1 MEIPLSGDGFVQARL
16 LGQNDE
22 NFKAIESRYPVT
34 LSIKNGVVKIS
45 GPDSEP
51 VRIAGHL
58 IRELASV
65 AEKGHEIK
73 ESDVRAAMDSLAEG
87 RELRLTELYSEII
100 CTTARGKPIRA
111 KTTGQRAYIKAIR
124 DNFILFATGPAGTGK
139 TYLAVCEAVS
149 MLKSGKVN
157 RVVLVRPAVEAGESL
172 GYLPGDL
179 REKIEPY
186 VRPLYDAFFDLL
198 SPEKFM
204 RYADKG
210 VIEIVPL
217 AYMRGRTLNESF
229 IILDEAQNTTPRQM
243 KMFLTRLGFGSKA
256 VITGDITQ
264 VDLPGGTVSGLA
276 SVKKI
281 LNGIKGIGFIDLTD
295 ADVVRHEIVQR
306 IVQAYAKYE
315 AENQERL

>member
-34 LSIKNGVVKIS
+34 LSIKDGAVRIS

-51 VRIAGHL
+51 VRIVGHL

-87 RELRLTELYSEII
+87 RELRLNELYSEII

-111 KTTGQRAYIKAIR
+111 KTPGQRAYIKAIR

-149 MLKSGKVN
+149 MLKAGKVN

-229 IILDEAQNTTPRQM
+229 IILE
-243 KMFLTRLGFGSKA
+243 FLTRLGFGSKA

-264 VDLPGGTVSGLA
+264 VDLPGGTVSGLR
-276 SVKKI
+276 SVREI
-281 LNGIKGIGFIDLTD
+281 LKGIKGIGFIDLTD

-315 AENQERL
+315 AENQERK